1 MKRLAPSI
9 LIATGLAAAAAGL
22 AAPAYAAPGAD
33 TPDITISNYQ
43 NNGYKVILNRI
54 GKAPLNECT
63 ITSTT
68 PGMPITTP
76 STLGNHVEYQK
87 VLYTTV
93 YMTLD
98 CTTPHKSGG

>member
-1 MKRLAPSI
+1 MKKFACPI

-22 AAPAYAAPGAD
+22 AGPASATAGTD
-33 TPDITISNYQ
+33 TPDVTISNYQ
-43 NNGYKVILNRI
+43 NAGYKVILNKI
-54 GKAPLNECT
+54 GKNPLNQCT

-98 CTTPHKSGG
+98 CATPPKTGG